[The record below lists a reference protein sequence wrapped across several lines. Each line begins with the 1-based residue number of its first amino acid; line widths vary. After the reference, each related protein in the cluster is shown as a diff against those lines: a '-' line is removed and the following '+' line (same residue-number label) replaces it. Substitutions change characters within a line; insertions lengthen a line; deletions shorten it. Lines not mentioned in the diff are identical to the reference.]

1 MKGDSGG
8 PLVTLNGNNWE
19 VTGITSWG
27 HGCAFANKPGVYAN
41 VYGESSDGFE
51 SVDPKY
57 VVYSCETLIIS
68 SCSSVDRIDNRIDR
82 VSEGVTIVV
91 FQY

>member
-41 VYGESSDGFE
+41 AYGESSDGFA

-57 VVYSCETLIIS
+57 VVYLT
-68 SCSSVDRIDNRIDR
+68 
-82 VSEGVTIVV
+82 
-91 FQY
+91 

>member
-41 VYGESSDGFE
+41 AYGESSA
-51 SVDPKY
+51 VMVLK
-57 VVYSCETLIIS
+57 VLTQ
-68 SCSSVDRIDNRIDR
+68 NM
-82 VSEGVTIVV
+82 
-91 FQY
+91 